1 MNTIRK
7 AIVSFIEV
15 MRLIGINV
23 VVSTYEAT
31 TTHINTLFDNA
42 DGNYRPYATIRHI
55 VFDYGVEKVDYEC
68 SNTAELNSDIHGYIY
83 DEMLKHR
90 LIYLSELNAIKDAI
104 NYYKKLTADADD
116 IFGRSIEEQE
126 KSNREKIEELTAKY
140 NEVKHYTIIIDG

>member
-7 AIVSFIEV
+7 AIVSFVEV

-23 VVSTYEAT
+23 TVSTYEAA

-42 DGNYRPYATIRHI
+42 DGDYRPYATVLHI
-55 VFDYGVEKVDYEC
+55 VFDYGNKKVDYEC
-68 SNTAELNSDIHGYIY
+68 SNTAELNSDIHGHIY

-126 KSNREKIEELTAKY
+126 ESIREKLEELTAKY
-140 NEVKHYTIIIDG
+140 NEVKRYTIIIDG

>member
-23 VVSTYEAT
+23 TVTAYEAA

-42 DGNYRPYATIRHI
+42 DGDYRPYATVLHI
-55 VFDYGVEKVDYEC
+55 VFDYGNKKVDYEC
-68 SNTAELNSDIHGYIY
+68 SNTAELNSDIHGHIY
-83 DEMLKHR
+83 DEMLKHKA
-90 LIYLSELNAIKDAI
+90 IYSSELKAIKDAI
-104 NYYKKLTADADD
+104 KYYKNLTADADD

-126 KSNREKIEELTAKY
+126 KSIREKVEELTAKY
-140 NEVKHYTIIIDG
+140 NEVKRYTIIIDG

>member
-23 VVSTYEAT
+23 TVTAYEAAT
-31 TTHINTLFDNA
+31 AHINTLFDNA
-42 DGNYRPYATIRHI
+42 DGDYRPYATVLHI
-55 VFDYGVEKVDYEC
+55 VFDYGNKKVDYEC
-68 SNTAELNSDIHGYIY
+68 SNTAELNSDIHDYIY

-104 NYYKKLTADADD
+104 NYYKNLTADADD
-116 IFGRSIEEQE
+116 IFGRTIEEQE
-126 KSNREKIEELTAKY
+126 KTISEKIKELTAML
-140 NEVKHYTIIIDG
+140 NDVKGYTVIDG

>member
-23 VVSTYEAT
+23 TVTAYEAAT
-31 TTHINTLFDNA
+31 AHINTLFDNA
-42 DGNYRPYATIRHI
+42 DGDYRPYATVLHI
-55 VFDYGVEKVDYEC
+55 VFDYGNKKVDYEC

-83 DEMLKHR
+83 DEMLRHKA
-90 LIYLSELNAIKDAI
+90 IYSSELKAIKDAI
-104 NYYKKLTADADD
+104 NYYKNLTADADD

-126 KSNREKIEELTAKY
+126 KSIREKVEELTAKY
-140 NEVKHYTIIIDG
+140 NEVKRYTIIIDG

>member
-23 VVSTYEAT
+23 TVTAYEAA

-42 DGNYRPYATIRHI
+42 DGDYRPYATVLHI
-55 VFDYGVEKVDYEC
+55 VFDYGNKKVDYEC
-68 SNTAELNSDIHGYIY
+68 SNTTELNSDIHGYIY

-90 LIYLSELNAIKDAI
+90 LIYSSELKAIKDAI
-104 NYYKKLTADADD
+104 KYYKNLTADADD

-126 KSNREKIEELTAKY
+126 KSISEKIKELTAKY
-140 NEVKHYTIIIDG
+140 NEVKGYTVIDG